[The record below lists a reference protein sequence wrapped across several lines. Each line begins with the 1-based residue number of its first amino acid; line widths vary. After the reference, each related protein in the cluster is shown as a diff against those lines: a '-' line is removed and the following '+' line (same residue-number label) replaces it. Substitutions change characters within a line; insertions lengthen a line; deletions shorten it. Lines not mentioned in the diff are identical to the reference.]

1 MSPNEES
8 SLLEDVDFI
17 TPELYDQVR
26 LHFIEN

>member
-8 SLLEDVDFI
+8 LEDVDFI

-26 LHFIEN
+26 LRFVEKN